1 MKTHLPF
8 RQLKLRPGDEYRD
21 TIDVELSALDLA
33 GQRYLPVPSTVP
45 TAVIVTRA
53 MNGTVMA
60 LAFDV
65 RVHGPC
71 FRCLDDAALDIEIR
85 AREYQALHPDG
96 DPELMSE
103 YVDDDVLDVSAWAH
117 DALALALPG
126 KILCRPDCA
135 GLCPVCGKNLNDEP
149 HTHAEEAADP
159 RWAALEELKDQL

>member
-1 MKTHLPF
+1 MTHLSL

-21 TIDVELSALDLA
+21 TVDIELAALELA
-33 GQRYLPVPSTVP
+33 GQRYLPVPSTLP
-45 TAVIVTRA
+45 TAVAVTQTT
-53 MNGTVMA
+53 NGTVLA
-60 LAFDV
+60 LAFDI

-71 FRCLDDAALDIEIR
+71 FRCLDDAALDLEIR
-85 AREYQALHPDG
+85 AREYQALNPEG

-103 YVDDDVLDVSAWAH
+103 YVSDDVLDVSAWAH

-135 GLCPVCGKNLNDEP
+135 GLCPVCGENLNEEP
-149 HTHAEEAADP
+149 HTHDEEAVDP